1 MSVGIQNRHEYDVF
15 TRIKRGD
22 NLMHVGTVEAETD
35 ELAHVYATFTYDEED
50 WVEMCVIRRE
60 QIIWVRK
67 PEGLFA
73 QKGVAAHE

>member
-1 MSVGIQNRHEYDVF
+1 MSVDAQCRYEYEVF

-22 NLMHVGTVEAETD
+22 QLVQIGTVEAETD

-50 WVEMCVIRRE
+50 WVEMCVVRRD
-60 QIIWVRK
+60 QITWVRK

-73 QKGVAAHE
+73 KKGAGEL